1 MHVNGITGEVAA
13 TPEEVS
19 VLAGDAVGEGR
30 RQRLVLTGSCE
41 ICGGEY
47 AIVFTQHKGETYMET
62 VRINEGP
69 IYRTGR
75 TDWR

>member
-1 MHVNGITGEVAA
+1 MSLLIVGIRITQWPSA
-13 TPEEVS
+13 S
-19 VLAGDAVGEGR
+19 
-30 RQRLVLTGSCE
+30 RQRLALTGWCE

-47 AIVFTQHKGETYMET
+47 AIVFTQHKGATYMET
-62 VRINEGP
+62 IQINEGP